1 MTTFVS
7 PKVILWL
14 FLVVFT
20 FWVYIYFLNTA
31 PQSLED
37 LCKNSQDF
45 ETKVKACGDILRKSD
60 GKYLMLVKAIEH
72 NSRLASGA
80 REEIKKARDEF
91 YKTTL
96 SGLNVD
102 F

>member
-1 MTTFVS
+1 MI
-7 PKVILWL
+7 VIWL
-14 FLVVFT
+14 
-20 FWVYIYFLNTA
+20 YIYWVNTK
-31 PQSLED
+31 PENTTD
-37 LCKNSQDF
+37 LCYKSQDF
-45 ETKVKACGDILRKSD
+45 QVKVKACGDILRKSD
-60 GKYLMLVKAIEH
+60 GKYLMLVKAIED
-72 NSRLASGA
+72 NSRLASWA

>member
-1 MTTFVS
+1 MTN
-7 PKVILWL
+7 KILWI
-14 FLVVFT
+14 T
-20 FWVYIYFLNTA
+20 TA
-31 PQSLED
+31 CIALAVIFAWYSFVESNRPQSAED

-45 ETKVKACGDILRKSD
+45 QTKVKACGDILRKSD
-60 GKYLMLVKAIEH
+60 GKYLMLVKAIED
-72 NSRLASGA
+72 NSRIASWA